1 MRLEF
6 DDEGEILGLLHA
18 LIAAKHRA
26 ERAGEAEGLRWADRA
41 IERIGRHGF
50 ADRGVARAVARCF
63 EAPSDEVAL
72 SMAGP
77 LAGRLARGLLG
88 EADLAAEARRACLPH
103 AATEAQVN
111 RIVEAARARAGF
123 GEPLSDPGD
132 EAGSSREGPADPPS
146 GPEESDPLGDP
157 PTPDDATLPASG
169 GRAASP
175 GLTLVS
181 VPIGDARDVTLR
193 ALDVLAS
200 AEVLAAED
208 TRSLRR
214 LMAIHGVA
222 LGGRPLVA
230 YHDHNGPR
238 ARPRLL
244 RALAEGRSVAYASEA
259 GTPLVADPGYALARA
274 AIEAGHPV
282 TAAPGAS
289 AVLAALAVGGLPS
302 DRFLFAGFPPP
313 AAGARRRW
321 LEGLDAAGATVALY
335 ESPRRIH
342 RLLGEMAEVFGADR
356 PAALCRELTK
366 RFEEALR
373 GTLGDLSEA
382 VEGRALK
389 GEVVVLLGR
398 AQTPA
403 TDGAALRDALRAALS
418 RASLRDAVA
427 EVSRETGLPRRQV
440 YAAALAMEGGDG
452 REGDADDGR

>member
-1 MRLEF
+1 MSAPPPR
-6 DDEGEILGLLHA
+6 G
-18 LIAAKHRA
+18 AAA
-26 ERAGEAEGLRWADRA
+26 QGDGPPEAGRPAASDP
-41 IERIGRHGF
+41 
-50 ADRGVARAVARCF
+50 RGD
-63 EAPSDEVAL
+63 PSDA
-72 SMAGP
+72 
-77 LAGRLARGLLG
+77 
-88 EADLAAEARRACLPH
+88 
-103 AATEAQVN
+103 
-111 RIVEAARARAGF
+111 
-123 GEPLSDPGD
+123 
-132 EAGSSREGPADPPS
+132 S
-146 GPEESDPLGDP
+146 GPDRPG
-157 PTPDDATLPASG
+157 ARPA
-169 GRAASP
+169 AP

-289 AVLAALAVGGLPS
+289 AVLAALALGGLPS

-321 LEGLDAAGATVALY
+321 LEGLDAAGATVAIY
-335 ESPRRIH
+335 ESPRRVH

-382 VEGRALK
+382 IEGRALR
-389 GEVVVLLGR
+389 GEVVILLGR
-398 AQTPA
+398 PGAPA
-403 TDGAALRDALRAALS
+403 ADGAALEDALREALA
-418 RASLRDAVA
+418 RTSLRDAVA
-427 EVSRETGLPRRQV
+427 RVARETGLPRRRV
-440 YAAALAMEGGDG
+440 YAAALAMEGDDG
-452 REGDADDGR
+452 QGRGGGADDGP